1 MTIDRKKIK
10 YVPGTYARQRPDVA
24 QLAEE
29 HIRNWVKRQ
38 LKSRPTQ
45 IELAQ
50 IQPTICFSRK
60 IGVGALQIADLL
72 AEKLN
77 YRVADRVL
85 LDYMAKNKKLS
96 KHTIEFFDE
105 RYPGKMSELAS
116 MLFGERSFV
125 LSDYLQNFISAAYTF
140 ADMGSIVF
148 VGRGIHLF
156 LPRDRVLAAR
166 IICSDAKRII
176 RLGKILDVEE
186 KEAKNIISRVDK
198 EQSEFFKKAYG
209 KDEASPYEFDMVIN
223 RDFIDHPPS
232 VAKVIAKAYFE
243 KFAAEVAPKKTVIY
257 HAEKIDDEIQ
267 V

>member
-29 HIRNWVKRQ
+29 HIQSWVKKQ
-38 LKSRPTQ
+38 LKSMPTQ
-45 IELAQ
+45 IEVAQ
-50 IQPTICFSRK
+50 IRPAICFSRK

-72 AEKLN
+72 AEKLD

-96 KHTIEFFDE
+96 KQTIEFFDE

-125 LSDYLQNFISAAYTF
+125 LSDYIQNFISATYAF
-140 ADMGSIVF
+140 ADMGSIIF

-156 LPRDRVLAAR
+156 LPRDRLLAVR
-166 IICSDAKRII
+166 IICSDLKRIS
-176 RLGKILDVEE
+176 RLGKILDVQE
-186 KEAKNIISRVDK
+186 KEAKSIVSQVDK
-198 EQSEFFKKAYG
+198 EQREFFKKAYG
-209 KDEASPYEFDMVIN
+209 KNEASPSEFDMVIN
-223 RDFIDHPPS
+223 CDFIDNPLS
-232 VAKVIAKAYFE
+232 VAEIVAKAYFE
-243 KFAAEVAPKKTVIY
+243 KFATELDKKKVVHMPATDN
-257 HAEKIDDEIQ
+257 KN
-267 V
+267 

>member
-29 HIRNWVKRQ
+29 HIRSWVKKQ
-38 LKSRPTQ
+38 LKSMPTQ
-45 IELAQ
+45 IEVAQ
-50 IQPTICFSRK
+50 IRPAICFSRK

-72 AEKLN
+72 AEKLD

-96 KHTIEFFDE
+96 KQTIEFFDE

-125 LSDYLQNFISAAYTF
+125 LSDYIQNFISATYAF
-140 ADMGSIVF
+140 ADMGSIIF

-156 LPRDRVLAAR
+156 LPRDRVLAVR
-166 IICSDAKRII
+166 IICSDQKRIS
-176 RLGKILDVEE
+176 RLGKILDVQE
-186 KEAKNIISRVDK
+186 KEAKSIISQVDK
-198 EQSEFFKKAYG
+198 EQREFFKKAYG
-209 KDEASPYEFDMVIN
+209 KNEAAPSEFDMVIN
-223 RDFIDHPPS
+223 CDFIDNPLS
-232 VAKVIAKAYFE
+232 VAEIVAKAYFE
-243 KFAAEVAPKKTVIY
+243 KFATELHKKKVVHMPATD
-257 HAEKIDDEIQ
+257 KKK
-267 V
+267 

>member
-1 MTIDRKKIK
+1 MTIDKKKIK
-10 YVPGTYARQRPDVA
+10 YVPGTYAHKRPSVA

-29 HIRNWVKRQ
+29 RIHRWVKTR
-38 LKSRPTQ
+38 LKIKPTTIEPDQIRP
-45 IELAQ
+45 A
-50 IQPTICFSRK
+50 ICLSRK
-60 IGVGALQIADLL
+60 IGVGALEIADLL

-77 YRVADRVL
+77 FRVADRVL

-96 KHTIEFFDE
+96 KQTIEFFDE

-125 LSDYLQNFISAAYTF
+125 LSDYLQNFISAAYAF
-140 ADMGSIVF
+140 AGMGSIVF

-156 LPRDRVLAAR
+156 LPRNKVLAVR

-176 RLGKILDVEE
+176 RLGKILNVEE
-186 KEAKNIISRVDK
+186 KQAKNIISRVDK

-223 RDFIDHPPS
+223 CDFMDHPPS
-232 VAKVIAKAYFE
+232 VAEVIAKAYFE
-243 KFAAEVAPKKTVIY
+243 KFATELAPKKPVIY